1 MWTFDENL
9 GRAERQHA
17 LTLMGELG
25 LRLTNVS
32 GAADM
37 VIGRLDVQKG
47 TANVHNGQTQFIQH
61 EEDGSRLV
69 LIEALLQG
77 RPFDATGRLESV
89 GNGTGIPSHV
99 GVIVGCS
106 IFATMEP
113 AGEQLIAIQLL
124 NSSTALIDLRRRGP
138 SGG

>member
-61 EEDGSRLV
+61 EEDGTRLV

-89 GNGTGIPSHV
+89 GNGTGIKNHFGLTVHICYHGACRRTTDRHAASQC
-99 GVIVGCS
+99 IYR
-106 IFATMEP
+106 
-113 AGEQLIAIQLL
+113 
-124 NSSTALIDLRRRGP
+124 IDCF
-138 SGG
+138 SA